1 VERKPRSRDGRK
13 ENLEIF
19 DFFIIEP
26 HPSEHGPGL
35 AKRVRPHAVFRV
47 GLPRAAKLV
56 TVTVLVNTFA
66 VLFVPQPVAYD
77 NAVRLLYSRGYGR
90 SLKL

>member
-1 VERKPRSRDGRK
+1 MERKPRPRAGRE

-19 DFFIIEP
+19 YSSVVKP

-56 TVTVLVNTFA
+56 AVAVLVSTFA
-66 VLFVPQPVAYD
+66 VFFV
-77 NAVRLLYSRGYGR
+77 VRPMT
-90 SLKL
+90 